1 MLLDRRRALTGHAV
15 AAHDDLQ
22 GLVEP
27 SVDTRA
33 ALHVFLNYA
42 ATVEAVGGNVLR
54 SIRRRLV
61 ETNNEQR
68 TVYDA
73 DTLACQA

>member
-1 MLLDRRRALTGHAV
+1 MDRRRALTGHAV

-27 SVDTRA
+27 SVNTRA

-42 ATVEAVGGNVLR
+42 AAVKAVGGNVFR
-54 SIRRRLV
+54 GAWRRLV

-73 DTLACQA
+73 DTLAYQA